1 MSHTYIS
8 QYVHCVFSTKK
19 RLDRIPD
26 DIRTELW
33 AYIGGIARTNNS
45 KAIAVGGTA
54 NHIHVL
60 LSIPATTT
68 IARMMQM
75 IKGGSS
81 KWLHETIGKE
91 FAWQEAYGA
100 FTIGVSQV
108 KQTVAYINSQAE
120 HHAKRNFE
128 DEFRAFLKAHG
139 IEFDEKYVFG

>member
-8 QYVHCVFSTKK
+8 QYVHCVFSTKN

-33 AYIGGIARTNNS
+33 AYIGGIARTNNA

-54 NHIHVL
+54 NHVHVL
-60 LSIPATTT
+60 LSIPSTIT
-68 IARMMQM
+68 IARIMQI

-81 KWLHETIGKE
+81 KWLHEKIGKE

-108 KQTVAYINSQAE
+108 KRTVAYINGQAE

-128 DEFRAFLKAHG
+128 DEFRVFLKAHG
-139 IEFDEKYVFG
+139 IAFDEKYVFG